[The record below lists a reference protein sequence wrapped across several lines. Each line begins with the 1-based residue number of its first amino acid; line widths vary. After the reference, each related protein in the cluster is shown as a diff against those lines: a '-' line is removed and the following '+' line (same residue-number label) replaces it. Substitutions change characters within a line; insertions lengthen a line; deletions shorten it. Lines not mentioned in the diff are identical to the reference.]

1 MNAKIFREYD
11 IRGIADVDLTPEIAR
26 KLGLAM
32 GTYLERFGK
41 KRIALGR
48 DNRPSS
54 DTYHSALI
62 EGLTKTGRDI
72 IDIGVCPTP
81 LLYYSI
87 FHLNS
92 DGGIMI
98 TGSHNPPEYNGFKVC
113 VGPAA
118 IYGDQIQE
126 LRRIAE
132 EGCFFEPWAQ
142 GKVETYPII
151 GAYLN
156 EISGKIKLKRPVHIA
171 VDCGNG
177 TASLVAPEL
186 FRRLGCNI
194 VELYCWSDGTYPNH
208 HPDPTVAENLEDLI
222 AKVREVQAEVG
233 IAFDGDADRIGVV
246 DDAGKI
252 IWGDQLLV
260 IFARDMLR
268 RRPGAMI
275 ISEVK
280 ASKVLFDDIARHGGR
295 PLMWRT
301 GHSLIKA
308 KMKEEGAVLAGEM
321 SGHIFFADDYYG
333 YDDAIY
339 AACRLLEII
348 SQSEQPLSALL
359 RDLPPT
365 VITPEIRVE
374 CPDEIKF
381 QVVDRLRDFFK
392 EQRQVVDVDG
402 ARILFEDGWGL
413 VRASNTQ
420 PALVLR
426 FEAPNE
432 QRVSEIRE
440 AVESVL
446 RKIMAELQG

>member
-11 IRGIADVDLTPEIAR
+11 IRGVADVDLTPEIVR

-156 EISGKIKLKRPVHIA
+156 EISGKIKLHRPVHIV

-186 FRRLGCNI
+186 FRRLGCKV

-208 HPDPTVAENLEDLI
+208 HPDPTVPENLKDLI
-222 AKVREVQAEVG
+222 AKVRGVGAEGG

-246 DDAGKI
+246 DDAGQI
-252 IWGDQLLV
+252 IWGDQLLI
-260 IFARDMLR
+260 IFARDVLR
-268 RRPGAMI
+268 RRSGATI

-339 AACRLLEII
+339 AACRLLEIL
-348 SQSEQPLSALL
+348 SRSEQPLSALL
-359 RDLPPT
+359 GDLPPT

-392 EQRQVVDVDG
+392 GQCQVVDVDG
-402 ARILFEDGWGL
+402 ARVLFEDGWGL

-432 QRVSEIRE
+432 QRLAEIRE
-440 AVESVL
+440 AVENVL
-446 RKIMAELQG
+446 RKVMAELKG